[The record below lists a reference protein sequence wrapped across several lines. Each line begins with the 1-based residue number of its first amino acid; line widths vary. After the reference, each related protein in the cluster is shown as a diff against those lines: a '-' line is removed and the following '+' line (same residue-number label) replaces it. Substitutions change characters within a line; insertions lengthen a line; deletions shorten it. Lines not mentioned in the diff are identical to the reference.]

1 MCAGVVLTRILT
13 KFKFA
18 CFICCQLISSLTLQ
32 TCTDIS
38 RTVRCA
44 VFRNARTWYQIIP
57 FSADSTLTRW
67 WIILDTWSLIKTNSI
82 HDIIRL
88 ETKLT
93 CSVFFNNLT
102 IISNTHWL
110 ITYNIISEVIVTVSW
125 TVVHLVRFA
134 IIGITQ
140 IPLYK

>member
-1 MCAGVVLTRILT
+1 MCTGVVLTRILT
-13 KFKFA
+13 KFKLTR
-18 CFICCQLISSLTLQ
+18 FICCQLVSSLALQ

-44 VFRNARTWYQIIP
+44 VFRNAWTWYQIIP
-57 FSADSTLTRW
+57 FSANSTLTRW
-67 WIILDTWSLIKTNSI
+67 WIILHTWALVKTNSI
-82 HDIIRL
+82 HDIIRF

-93 CSVFFNNLT
+93 CSIFFNYLT

-110 ITYNIISEVIVTVSW
+110 ITHNIISEVIVTVSW
-125 TVVHLVRFA
+125 TIVHLVRFA
-134 IIGITQ
+134 IIRITQ